1 VAPGLFLAY
10 RNQSGIDLTFVAIGT
25 AIFIIFPLWRYGLL
39 TLVSAFV
46 FSVLGSLP
54 ITTNFTAWYATGF
67 VMYLALLVALAVYG
81 FYTSL
86 AGQKPFGG
94 KFLEEE

>member
-1 VAPGLFLAY
+1 M
-10 RNQSGIDLTFVAIGT
+10 
-25 AIFIIFPLWRYGLL
+25 IILL
-39 TLVSAFV
+39 VLVSQDLFAG
-46 FSVLGSLP
+46 LGRLP
-54 ITTNFTAWYATGF
+54 ITTNFTAWYASGF

-94 KFLEEE
+94 KFLEE

>member
-1 VAPGLFLAY
+1 M
-10 RNQSGIDLTFVAIGT
+10 
-25 AIFIIFPLWRYGLL
+25 IFPLWRYGLL
-39 TLVSAFV
+39 MMVLIYF
-46 FSVLGSLP
+46 FSGLQNLP

-67 VMYLALLVALAVYG
+67 VMYLALVVALAVYG

-94 KFLEEE
+94 KFLEE